1 MFAAL
6 PLSTLFLLYV
16 GTIATIVAVTLARTL
31 STRGAVAGLGFLT
44 LWLGYATALGY
55 AGVVGNQSLPVPGVF
70 ILVAPIVVF
79 VSIVLVRSLVGGHL
93 ASRIPLAL
101 LIGLQAFRIGVEL
114 TLHRLW
120 ELGSVPKLMTLGG
133 SNIEILIGLSAPLFA
148 WIATRGSGG
157 RRIALLWNVVGFASL
172 LNVAARAVLT
182 APGPLNIVHGDVLNT
197 ALGTFPYTFIPG
209 FMAPLAMM
217 LHVLTFRAL
226 RVRSGVDTPA
236 FGGIVAA
243 VS

>member
-1 MFAAL
+1 M
-6 PLSTLFLLYV
+6 
-16 GTIATIVAVTLARTL
+16 
-31 STRGAVAGLGFLT
+31 
-44 LWLGYATALGY
+44 
-55 AGVVGNQSLPVPGVF
+55 
-70 ILVAPIVVF
+70 
-79 VSIVLVRSLVGGHL
+79 GGHL

-133 SNIEILIGLSAPLFA
+133 GNIEILIGLSAPLFA
-148 WIATRGSGG
+148 WIATRGPGG
-157 RRIALLWNVVGFASL
+157 RRIALFWNVVGLASL

-182 APGPLNIVHGDVLNT
+182 APGPLNFVHGDVLNT

-226 RVRSGVDTPA
+226 RRQA
-236 FGGIVAA
+236 RRRRAA
-243 VS
+243 SRARQPRAS